1 MNEHLWQADKGYY
14 GQYLYGRTALTR
26 SLKAE
31 ALSEA
36 LSVLFGVA
44 EGERAQYVVART
56 PTTPYGIS
64 CFYPQIPGLPAY
76 HNNAVWPFMQS
87 FWPPPKSVT
96 KPRW

>member
-31 ALSEA
+31 ALSDA

-44 EGERAQYVVART
+44 EGERAQ
-56 PTTPYGIS
+56 
-64 CFYPQIPGLPAY
+64 
-76 HNNAVWPFMQS
+76 
-87 FWPPPKSVT
+87 
-96 KPRW
+96 